1 VTARRPDR
9 TKGRFHAVFW
19 DWCARGELRLQR
31 CSHCH
36 HITWPV
42 APVCESC
49 GRPDLVWER
58 MTGRGTVVG
67 WNRFDQDYFGGLL
80 PLPYDTLLVELE
92 ERQLF
97 ITNPLGFT
105 IDDVS
110 PGMPVKVAFIA
121 VEDSAGPFMLP
132 VFERY

>member
-1 VTARRPDR
+1 
-9 TKGRFHAVFW
+9 
-19 DWCARGELRLQR
+19 
-31 CSHCH
+31 
-36 HITWPV
+36 
-42 APVCESC
+42 
-49 GRPDLVWER
+49 